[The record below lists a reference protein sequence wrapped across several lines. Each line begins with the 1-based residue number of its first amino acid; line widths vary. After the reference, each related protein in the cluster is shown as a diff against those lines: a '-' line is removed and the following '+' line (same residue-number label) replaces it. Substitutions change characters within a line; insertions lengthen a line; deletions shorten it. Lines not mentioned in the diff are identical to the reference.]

1 MDAGR
6 ESSSLQALAT
16 GDLAAFHGLGAAD
29 DRAAAEA
36 AFGPSGPGPDGIG
49 PLMGEL
55 LPFRRYDPVPVGPYG
70 VVAWFA
76 ADDGV
81 LLVEVPSPALD
92 AAGLLP
98 LGEPELDA
106 PSGLEAFH
114 SQLAWPSRGL
124 AAHVSRAD
132 GSVRVL
138 YAFGPLPP
146 DEYSSWLGAVQ
157 GPGRVRRG

>member
-1 MDAGR
+1 MPPAR
-6 ESSSLQALAT
+6 QTSLQALAA
-16 GDLAAFHGLGAAD
+16 GELAAFHGLGPAD

-36 AFGPSGPGPDGIG
+36 AFGPSAAGPDGIG

-55 LPFRRYDPVPVGPYG
+55 TPFRRYDPAPVGPYG
-70 VVAWFA
+70 VVVWFG

-114 SQLAWPSRGL
+114 RQLAWPSRGL
-124 AAHVSRAD
+124 AAHASRAD
-132 GSVRVL
+132 GSLRVL
-138 YAFGPLPP
+138 YAFGPMPP
-146 DEYSSWLGAVQ
+146 EEYSAWLGAAR
-157 GPGRVRRG
+157 GPQRVRRG